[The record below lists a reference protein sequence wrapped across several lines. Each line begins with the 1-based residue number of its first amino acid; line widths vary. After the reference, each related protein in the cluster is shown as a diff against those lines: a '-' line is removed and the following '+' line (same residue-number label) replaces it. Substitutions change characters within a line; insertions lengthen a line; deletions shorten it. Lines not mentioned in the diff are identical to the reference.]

1 MRLKPFTYYTVV
13 VLVVL
18 ILMIYTSILFLFLE
32 LESTQSV
39 VNYVSFDIIEVFS
52 ILIFIA
58 SILLSNNSIKWYSF
72 FLIFNVLALPSSFDN
87 ILPSVVISATT
98 DQREVLFPIIT
109 HIDFF
114 LFYGIIRYVPLSF
127 NKFNLS
133 ITGSILSLSIIIL
146 ALSSLINI
154 VFFSSKLE
162 ALIILANSYHIRY
175 AILLILILFLTNILN
190 YKHYVINGIVFSLF
204 FLIAE
209 SLLFSCYFNSFNR
222 LMSGTLRAN
231 TFGSILTATSIYFY
245 WLCRS
250 KKLNKLYFFVAIIC
264 YSAAIFTWTRT
275 AIFLFIIYLALES
288 FIALHVSLRNKSIK
302 PIIIPAIF
310 IFITT
315 IGLGSY
321 GVSDRLN
328 PKHLIIKNIDF
339 NKDGVNNKINFENN
353 NFTKSLS
360 LRLNHF
366 NTSLQMINAQPLI
379 GIGTGLWNIKK
390 EQFGSKEKNLMD
402 SHNDLLASIS
412 QYGIPAGLLLFNIV
426 FLLPIYVG
434 FKKELWK
441 DKENNLNYLYIISLV
456 MMIAGLTNANV
467 FKHQIYGFLI
477 FISLYMTTSCIKQTL
492 KNG

>member
-1 MRLKPFTYYTVV
+1 MRLKPYTYYTIIA
-13 VLVVL
+13 LVVL
-18 ILMIYTSILFLFLE
+18 ISMVYISILFLFLE
-32 LESTQSV
+32 LKSTQSV
-39 VNYVSFDIIEVFS
+39 VNYVSFDIIEVCS

-58 SILLSNNSIKWYSF
+58 SIVLSRNSIKWYSF
-72 FLIFNVLALPSSFDN
+72 FLIFNILALPSSFDN
-87 ILPSVVISATT
+87 LLPSVAISATT
-98 DQREVLFPIIT
+98 DSLEVFFPLIT
-109 HIDFF
+109 HIDIF
-114 LFYGIIRYVPLSF
+114 LFYGIIRYVPLSS
-127 NKFNLS
+127 NKFNLP

-146 ALSSLINI
+146 ALSSLLNI

-175 AILLILILFLTNILN
+175 AILLILILFSTNILN
-190 YKHYVINGIVFSLF
+190 HKHYIINGIVFSLF

-222 LMSGTLRAN
+222 LMSGTLRVN

-250 KKLNKLYFFVAIIC
+250 RKLNRLYFFVSIIC
-264 YSAAIFTWTRT
+264 YSAAILTWTRA
-275 AIFLFIIYLALES
+275 AIFIFIIYLTLES
-288 FIALHVSLRNKSIK
+288 FIALYSSLRSKSIK
-302 PIIIPAIF
+302 PIIMPAIF
-310 IFITT
+310 IFIT
-315 IGLGSY
+315 IMGLSSSGFP
-321 GVSDRLN
+321 DRLN
-328 PKHLIIKNIDF
+328 PKYFVIKNMDF
-339 NKDGVNNKINFENN
+339 DKDGVNNKINFENN
-353 NFTKSLS
+353 KFTRALS

-366 NTSLQMINAQPLI
+366 NTSLQMIYAQPLT

-412 QYGIPAGLLLFNIV
+412 QYGIPAGLLLFKIV
-426 FLLPIYVG
+426 FLLPIYLG

-456 MMIAGLTNANV
+456 MMIAGLTNANL

-477 FISLYMTTSCIKQTL
+477 YISLYMITSSIKQTP